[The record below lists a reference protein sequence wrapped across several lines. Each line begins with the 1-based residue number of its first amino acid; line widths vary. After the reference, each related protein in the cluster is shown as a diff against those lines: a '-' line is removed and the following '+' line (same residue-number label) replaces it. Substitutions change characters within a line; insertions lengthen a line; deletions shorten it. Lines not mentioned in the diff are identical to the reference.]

1 MIVHVTSHPS
11 VLAARPGTLQR
22 QFDLELPADATAAD
36 LLTRFAVPRNVV
48 VVINGRVVS
57 DIATRL
63 ANDDNIGLLAPISGG

>member
-36 LLTRFAVPRNVV
+36 LLARFAVPRNVV